1 MKKRKNKLIAN
12 PPPLN
17 EWTGPKFK
25 EGWDHYRKKG
35 ENSLNESQ
43 ITECIVPT
51 TLLKT
56 ATTKM
61 WKYNY
66 QNKWFVDITQLMN
79 KIFYKFKQNEANF
92 EIYTFE
98 SNKVKI
104 HELQRGQSVAVF
116 SAIKKHRLIQIAFRV
131 LQTVICYY
139 ESPWK
144 RNSRRV
150 PAIQRYTTR
159 MNVERFYLLLH
170 SIALRT
176 LSILTLDTKYLTHD
190 LYRNFFFY
198 ISFVEKNMN
207 YCEIINFCQIEI
219 SCFL

>member
-92 EIYTFE
+92 EMYTFE

-104 HELQRGQSVAVF
+104 HELWVAERPKCCCFQCYKKTSAYSNSIQGSPDGHMLLWTSKKTKFKQSSSNSKVHNSDECEKVL
-116 SAIKKHRLIQIAFRV
+116 SASSF
-131 LQTVICYY
+131 
-139 ESPWK
+139 
-144 RNSRRV
+144 NS
-150 PAIQRYTTR
+150 T
-159 MNVERFYLLLH
+159 
-170 SIALRT
+170 
-176 LSILTLDTKYLTHD
+176 
-190 LYRNFFFY
+190 
-198 ISFVEKNMN
+198 
-207 YCEIINFCQIEI
+207 
-219 SCFL
+219 